1 MERSATA
8 LRSQEDE
15 FAEGERAKT
24 ETVIVCVLQEKND
37 VSQSRQEVLNHRHEE
52 YLTLTPNPHLTLR
65 HAKVASDKAKVRD

>member
-15 FAEGERAKT
+15 FVEGDRAKS

-37 VSQSRQEVLNHRHEE
+37 VRQSRQEVLNHRPEE

-65 HAKVASDKAKVRD
+65 HAKVVSDKDKVRN